1 MAGSSENR
9 FMATN
14 ESINLSDISLES
26 TILEESA
33 ISHEDPQ
40 DVAAGDKTPTCPS
53 NESVEAQNVENGCG
67 SDPTNL
73 ETSQVADGFVAGKRG
88 DLTKGTEV
96 RVEVEEGKHGAQDGS
111 SKGTPSGQTALQGA
125 EEGKAEE
132 SGREALDQIARNGLT
147 SLLTKS
153 AHFMAQTQLDEEE
166 SGKILGFISEA
177 FDIGRRLRP
186 RRSRSKKTAPHV
198 EGGKQRTKS
207 QTDQRPKGPRSKS
220 RTKSK
225 VPSTPASE
233 DKASGP
239 VLPKSKARKRK
250 TSRKKN
256 PSPTAPE
263 QGSLDSQ
270 IPETPASFADAAKRG
285 APKEQAKI
293 PPNKGR
299 SENGGFQ
306 AKQARRASTGVLI
319 VLPKQDSQL
328 TSSKQVLKLL
338 DRNISLGE
346 IGVTMV
352 ANKWGK
358 NNSLVLVTKT
368 KQMAETLKKAIT
380 DSPTVAEKVEVSDP
394 KGRSPHIIVFDVP
407 AKETEDRAKFE
418 DRWLKKLRKSNNLPE
433 GEMKVKFRR
442 KGRKESQHWIISL
455 DPVVF

>member
-1 MAGSSENR
+1 MAGSNETR

-14 ESINLSDISLES
+14 VSVNLSDISLES

-33 ISHEDPQ
+33 ISQEDPQ
-40 DVAAGDKTPTCPS
+40 NVAIGDKTLTYPNNVS
-53 NESVEAQNVENGCG
+53 AGMQNLETSSG
-67 SDPTNL
+67 SGPTNG
-73 ETSQVADGFVAGKRG
+73 ETSQVADCSGVGTRG
-88 DLTKGTEV
+88 GLTNGTEV
-96 RVEVEEGKHGAQDGS
+96 STENEEGMQRAKDVS
-111 SKGTPSGQTALQGA
+111 SESTPSGQTALRGV

-132 SGREALDQIARNGLT
+132 SGKEALDQLARNGLT
-147 SLLTKS
+147 NLLTKS
-153 AHFMAQTQLDEEE
+153 AHFMAQTLLDEEE

-220 RTKSK
+220 RTKSN
-225 VPSTPASE
+225 VPNPQTSE
-233 DKASGP
+233 EKASGP

-256 PSPTAPE
+256 PSPTAPV
-263 QGSLDSQ
+263 QAPLDSQ
-270 IPETPASFADAAKRG
+270 TPEQPASFADAAKRG
-285 APKEQAKI
+285 APKEQAKA

-306 AKQARRASTGVLI
+306 DKQARRASTGVLI
-319 VLPKQDSQL
+319 VFPKQDSQL

-338 DRNISLGE
+338 DRNISLGA

-380 DSPTVAEKVEVSDP
+380 DCPPVAAKVEVSDP

-418 DRWLKKLRKSNNLPE
+418 DRWLK
-433 GEMKVKFRR
+433 
-442 KGRKESQHWIISL
+442 
-455 DPVVF
+455 

>member
-1 MAGSSENR
+1 MAGSNETR

-14 ESINLSDISLES
+14 ESVNLSDISLES

-33 ISHEDPQ
+33 ISQEDPQ
-40 DVAAGDKTPTCPS
+40 DVAAGDKTPTYPS
-53 NESVEAQNVENGCG
+53 NVSAGVQNLESSSG
-67 SDPTNL
+67 SDPTNG
-73 ETSQVADGFVAGKRG
+73 ETSQEADSSDVGKKG
-88 DLTKGTEV
+88 GLTNGTEV
-96 RVEVEEGKHGAQDGS
+96 RTENEEGKQGAQDGS
-111 SKGTPSGQTALQGA
+111 SGSTPSGQTAMHGA
-125 EEGKAEE
+125 VEGKAEE

-147 SLLTKS
+147 NLLTKS
-153 AHFMAQTQLDEEE
+153 AHFMAQTLLDEEE
-166 SGKILGFISEA
+166 CGKILGFISEA

-186 RRSRSKKTAPHV
+186 RRCRSKKTAPHV

-207 QTDQRPKGPRSKS
+207 QTGQRPKGPRSKS

-225 VPSTPASE
+225 VPSPPTSE
-233 DKASGP
+233 EKASGP

-256 PSPTAPE
+256 PSPTDPE
-263 QGSLDSQ
+263 QVPLDSQ
-270 IPETPASFADAAKRG
+270 IPEPPASFADAAKRG

-319 VLPKQDSQL
+319 VLPEQDSEL

-338 DRNISLGE
+338 DRNISLGA

-380 DSPTVAEKVEVSDP
+380 DSPTVADKVEVSDP

-418 DRWLKKLRKSNNLPE
+418 DRWLK
-433 GEMKVKFRR
+433 
-442 KGRKESQHWIISL
+442 
-455 DPVVF
+455 